1 MRAGV
6 YKISNSS
13 NGKCYIGSS
22 IDIDRRRL
30 EHFSA
35 LLHNKHINQHLQN
48 AYNKYGRECFEF
60 EIIEIVEITDN
71 IKQNLLSRE
80 QFWIDNI
87 KPEYNILLVAGSTLG
102 YHHTEETKR
111 RISKT
116 TTGVKKSAEHSR
128 HISEGQKGKIL
139 TEEHKEKLS
148 QAAKKRKSMSHHS
161 IISIDGIIYNSLKE
175 ASEKTG
181 IKYNTIQKRLK
192 NPNFTNYFYVKYLD
206 NQNNLLKWKNNGKD
220 TI

>member
-148 QAAKKRKSMSHHS
+148 
-161 IISIDGIIYNSLKE
+161 
-175 ASEKTG
+175 
-181 IKYNTIQKRLK
+181 
-192 NPNFTNYFYVKYLD
+192 
-206 NQNNLLKWKNNGKD
+206 
-220 TI
+220 